1 MNGYEYCEYW
11 IKKYKKSIK
20 TLRSIGFPMELFVSM
35 AGVFIFFFIV
45 LLQSFQ
51 IIFRPPFIRNGG
63 FFILDVV
70 DVIGHK
76 KRRKQLRLSIFC
88 GPDGTNIYLIY
99 SDLQLFKVNVFWVR
113 ADYSVYS
120 G

>member
-35 AGVFIFFFIV
+35 AGVFTP
-45 LLQSFQ
+45 
-51 IIFRPPFIRNGG
+51 III
-63 FFILDVV
+63 
-70 DVIGHK
+70 
-76 KRRKQLRLSIFC
+76 
-88 GPDGTNIYLIY
+88 
-99 SDLQLFKVNVFWVR
+99 W
-113 ADYSVYS
+113 AMVY